1 MSANKDQQAQPKR
14 RSKGERTRE
23 SILNAAI
30 IVLAQNGIK
39 GTTHRAVAQQA
50 QLQLSL
56 TTYYFKDIQELIQQA
71 FILNSNAIMATAM
84 TAWQQTFDALSEI
97 SLDQSVNAETRLE
110 IATQLTSMARAYI
123 DNKLRHEPT
132 SLAVEQLLFT
142 EVHRAPELA
151 DLADK
156 HWLALREPF
165 VRMCQH
171 LAPADAE
178 THAEIMLTLFT
189 QIEYRHLAV
198 AVDDIDWLPIE
209 AMIKKVMS
217 WLLNI

>member
-1 MSANKDQQAQPKR
+1 MPATKDQQAQPKR

-71 FILNSNAIMATAM
+71 FVLNSNAIMATAM
-84 TAWQQTFDALSEI
+84 TAWQQTFDKLSEI
-97 SLDQSVNAETRLE
+97 SLDQSVNTETRRE
-110 IATQLTSMARAYI
+110 IASQMTAMARAYI

-142 EVHRAPELA
+142 EVHRTPELA
-151 DLADK
+151 DLAQQ
-156 HWLALREPF
+156 HWLTLREPF
-165 VRMCQH
+165 VRMCHH

-198 AVDDIDWLPIE
+198 AVDEIDWLPIE

-217 WLLNI
+217 WLLSI